1 MSVPSDHM
9 APDGI
14 PPDDN
19 LQAGEYVIGSL
30 PLAERMAFEARLK
43 GDPALMRLVSAWE
56 AHFEPL
62 NDSYAE
68 VPAPDLMQA
77 IEARLFPAPAK
88 PRRLPFWSGLMGGLV
103 AAGIVVA
110 VALQLLPGREPEGVP
125 DLVATLAG
133 AGQAVI
139 FTASYDI
146 ETAELTVTQT
156 SGLPPAEGKDYELW
170 VIGASGVPV
179 AVGVM
184 PGPSGVMILPDLKP
198 DFVLAISLEAK
209 GGSTSGAPDLVLVT
223 GPVTAL

>member
-1 MSVPSDHM
+1 MRNPK

-19 LQAGEYVIGSL
+19 LQAGEFVIGTL

-43 GDPALMRLVSAWE
+43 LEPALMRMVTAWE
-56 AHFEPL
+56 NHFEGL
-62 NDSYAE
+62 NDGYAD
-68 VPAPDLMQA
+68 VPAPDLMPA
-77 IEARLFPAPAK
+77 IEARLFPVAPR
-88 PRRLPFWSGLMGGLV
+88 PRRLPFWSGLLGGLV
-103 AAGIVVA
+103 AAGIVIA
-110 VALQLLPGREPEGVP
+110 VTLQFLPGPQPVSAP

-133 AGQAVI
+133 EGQAVV

-146 ETAELTVTQT
+146 ETAELTITQT
-156 SGLPPAEGKDYELW
+156 AGLPPAEGKDYELW

-184 PGPSGVMILPDLKP
+184 PGPSGVMTLPELKP

-209 GGSTSGAPDLVLVT
+209 GGSTTGAPDVVLVT
-223 GPVTAL
+223 GPATAL

>member
-9 APDGI
+9 APDGS
-14 PPDDN
+14 PPDDT

-43 GDPALMRLVSAWE
+43 REPALLLRVAAWE
-56 AHFEPL
+56 AHFEAL
-62 NDSYAE
+62 NGEYAE
-68 VPAPDLMQA
+68 VFAPDLMPA
-77 IEARLFPAPAK
+77 IEGRLFPVTAK
-88 PRRLPFWSGLMGGLV
+88 QRRLPFWSGLLGGLV

-110 VALQLLPGREPEGVP
+110 VAVQFVPGPAPVAVP

-133 AGQAVI
+133 EGQAVR
-139 FTASYDI
+139 FTASYDS

-156 SGLPPAEGKDYELW
+156 AGLPPAAGKDYELW

-184 PGPSGVMILPDLKP
+184 PGPSGVMTLPGLKP

-209 GGSTSGAPDLVLVT
+209 GGSTTGAPDVVLVA